1 LRIHIPTTL
10 RATATLILALAI
22 LWQAARLTFRPDRQ
36 DDLRRVDALFVSGR
50 YYDALSLALALT
62 HREPRLA
69 AGWARLGLLRAVRDE
84 QSLASQAL
92 GYAIGLGLRGH
103 EYDLARLYQGR
114 VATAA
119 GHRDEAAQFWA
130 QVGTDAALYPL
141 RRVLEAES
149 LLAAQDYAGAE
160 ATYRAALLPAL
171 PPDWRALALARLAG
185 LRASSD
191 PAGALAELAQIGA
204 PEQPASLPPIDSL
217 ARPLLPAQRPDPDRL
232 AAALRAG
239 PAQRAQ
245 MLGQIYLDAGWYA
258 LAEAQFAAVAPGS
271 PGALAATAYASYTSW
286 RSGARAEGQ
295 QRLEALVAA
304 YPQEPRARA
313 LLALVYLADDDAA
326 GARAQLDM
334 VRAMAPRAPD
344 THLAWAQWYAARHDY
359 VAAAGEYRRAL
370 DQALPEERGR
380 YALALARF
388 HLDTGLRVCELGPPA
403 AEAAARYLP
412 DDTSAWATLAAARFT
427 CGDAAGARTAAE
439 RALALAPGS
448 PEATYYLGRAL
459 ASLGKRA
466 EARRALI
473 QVADLAPAS
482 TWRVRAEA
490 QLATLG
496 L

>member
-1 LRIHIPTTL
+1 
-10 RATATLILALAI
+10 
-22 LWQAARLTFRPDRQ
+22 LTFRPDRQ

-50 YYDALSLALALT
+50 YYDALNLALALT
-62 HREPRLA
+62 RREPRFA
-69 AGWARLGLLRAVRDE
+69 VGWARLGMLRAVRDE

-103 EYDLARLYQGR
+103 DYDLVRLYQGR
-114 VATAA
+114 VAMSA
-119 GHRDEAAQFWA
+119 GHRDEAARFWA
-130 QVGTDAALYPL
+130 QVASDVSLHPL

-160 ATYRAALLPAL
+160 AAYRAALVPTL
-171 PPDWRALALARLAG
+171 PPDWRALSLARLAG

-191 PAGALAELAQIGA
+191 PAGALAELEQIDA
-204 PEQPASLPPIDSL
+204 PQPSRSLPVSDGL
-217 ARPLLPAQRPDPDRL
+217 ARPLLPIARPDPARL
-232 AAALRAG
+232 AAALRAE

-245 MLGQIYLDAGWYA
+245 LLGQIYLDAGWYA
-258 LAEAQFAAVAPGS
+258 LAEAQFTAVAPDS
-271 PGALAATAYASYTSW
+271 PGALAAAAYASYTSW

-295 QRLEALVAA
+295 QRLEQLVAA
-304 YPQEPRARA
+304 YPEEPRARA
-313 LLALVYLADDDAA
+313 LLALVYLVDEDAA
-326 GARAQLDM
+326 NARAQLDI

-370 DQALPEERGR
+370 DQSLPEDRGR

-403 AEAAARYLP
+403 AELAAGFLP
-412 DDTSAWATLAAARFT
+412 EDVSAWTTLAAARFT
-427 CGDAAGARTAAE
+427 CGDAAGARVAAD

-482 TWRVRAEA
+482 PWRVRAET
-490 QLATLG
+490 QLASLG